1 VGLPGP
7 AVRQVYLPQGSDW
20 YSFKDDT
27 AALEPAVA
35 GGTLIPDY
43 RADLDLV
50 PLYVRAGGI
59 IPMRQ
64 LEQYVGELAQNPMM
78 LTIYPGPDRD
88 YLLYQDDGVSTQAES
103 GSFRTTRLRQVT
115 NANGRTLTLQ
125 REHDQFQP
133 SETFFYVAFLGMGRP
148 SDVRVQGNSLPSRG
162 DLASLKALGQD
173 GYFWDV
179 TRQTVY
185 IKVND
190 VNAQT
195 SVTALF

>member
-1 VGLPGP
+1 
-7 AVRQVYLPQGSDW
+7 
-20 YSFKDDT
+20 
-27 AALEPAVA
+27 
-35 GGTLIPDY
+35 
-43 RADLDLV
+43 
-50 PLYVRAGGI
+50 
-59 IPMRQ
+59 
-64 LEQYVGELAQNPMM
+64 
-78 LTIYPGPDRD
+78 
-88 YLLYQDDGVSTQAES
+88 
-103 GSFRTTRLRQVT
+103 
-115 NANGRTLTLQ
+115 
-125 REHDQFQP
+125 
-133 SETFFYVAFLGMGRP
+133 MGRP